1 MVGMRRGTHGRSPRE
16 RGTRGR
22 SARGA
27 RGAALVAVTAAV
39 ALAAG
44 CTAGSGGKDNGR
56 APEPERSHTSA
67 PATGPV
73 LAVKVDNAPEARPQT
88 GLDAAD
94 VVYAEPVEGGL
105 SRLMALYATRLPEEV
120 GPVRSARESDLELL
134 RQFDRPTLA
143 FSGAQ
148 SKLLPLIERAPL
160 RAVTPGDAPGAYV
173 RHADRQA
180 PHNLYLRPGELPAE
194 PAGSAALTTGFT
206 FGKAPGGGRAE
217 PSRTVRYPATSFT
230 FTWSE
235 SRDRWL
241 VSLDGSPAGAADGE
255 GPAPATVVVQHV
267 TVHDSAFRDFRGS
280 NSPYVESVGSGRAEV
295 LRDGRTYDAT
305 WTRGT
310 AADGTT
316 FTTRDGAALNFAEGQ
331 VWVVFAGG
339 S

>member
-16 RGTRGR
+16 RGTRER
-22 SARGA
+22 RT

-143 FSGAQ
+143 YSGAQ
-148 SKLLPLIERAPL
+148 SKLLPLIEEAPL
-160 RAVTPGDAPGAYV
+160 RAVTPGDAPDAYV
-173 RHADRQA
+173 RNDDRQA

-194 PAGSAALTTGFT
+194 PAGAGALTTGFT
-206 FGKAPGGGRAE
+206 FGKAPEGGRAE
-217 PSRTVRYPATSFT
+217 SSRTVRYPATSFT

-267 TVHDSAFRDFRGS
+267 TVRDSAFRDFRGS
-280 NSPYVESVGSGRAEV
+280 NSPYVESVGSGPAEV

-316 FTTRDGAALNFAEGQ
+316 FTTRDGAALNFAEGP

>member
-1 MVGMRRGTHGRSPRE
+1 MVGMRRGTHGRSPRG
-16 RGTRGR
+16 RGTRER
-22 SARGA
+22 RTRGA

-44 CTAGSGGKDNGR
+44 CTSGSGGKDNGR

-148 SKLLPLIERAPL
+148 SKLLPLIEEAPL

-173 RHADRQA
+173 RDDDRQA

-194 PAGSAALTTGFT
+194 PTGAGALTTGFT
-206 FGKAPGGGRAE
+206 FGEAPEGGRTE
-217 PSRTVRYPATSFT
+217 SSRTVRYPATSFT

-241 VSLDGSPAGAADGE
+241 VSLDGSPARAADGE

-267 TVHDSAFRDFRGS
+267 TVRDSAFRDFRGS

-316 FTTRDGAALNFAEGQ
+316 FTTRDGSALNFAEGQ